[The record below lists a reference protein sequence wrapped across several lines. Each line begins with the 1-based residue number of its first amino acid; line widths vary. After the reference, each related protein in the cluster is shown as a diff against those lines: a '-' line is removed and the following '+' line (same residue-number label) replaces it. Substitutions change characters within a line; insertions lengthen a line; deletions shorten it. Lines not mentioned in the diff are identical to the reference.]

1 MPITED
7 LVIGYHVW
15 ATHSTIVSFVLGKPS
30 SLVVTN
36 TKKNTHKTVAKKIG
50 RALCKIPNSNLVS
63 YISKENE
70 LWEVRSL
77 NPKTGATKKITTVLE
92 GSEDM
97 CWTPDGNILMGK
109 GNKLYKFHPKKDTN
123 WIEIAS
129 LEHEYLDN
137 ITRIAVNPSG
147 NKIALVVN
155 ESPET
160 VVQKQLD
167 AYNARDIDR
176 FMKTYAKEIA
186 LYNFPETL
194 STKGWDTMKLSYTQL
209 FEQVVNLKA
218 EIKNRIVIGNKVID
232 EEQVTYGERLLH
244 AVAIYEVNHG
254 KITKVTFLR
263 K

>member
-1 MPITED
+1 M
-7 LVIGYHVW
+7 
-15 ATHSTIVSFVLGKPS
+15 
-30 SLVVTN
+30 
-36 TKKNTHKTVAKKIG
+36 
-50 RALCKIPNSNLVS
+50 
-63 YISKENE
+63 
-70 LWEVRSL
+70 
-77 NPKTGATKKITTVLE
+77 
-92 GSEDM
+92 
-97 CWTPDGNILMGK
+97 
-109 GNKLYKFHPKKDTN
+109 
-123 WIEIAS
+123 
-129 LEHEYLDN
+129 
-137 ITRIAVNPSG
+137 
-147 NKIALVVN
+147 
-155 ESPET
+155 SPEK

-194 STKGWDTMKLSYTQL
+194 SSKGWDIMKLSYTQL

-218 EIKNRIVIGNKVID
+218 EIKNRIIIGNKVID